1 MTPAYASPEQV
12 RREPAAVTSDV
23 YSLGVVLYELL
34 TGVSPYE
41 TRPGD
46 VEGVLAAVTGVVGF
60 VGLMAP
66 HVVRAAV
73 GHRPGATLL
82 PSALAGIVLVLAADI
97 AVRLVPTEREL
108 QLGVLTALIGAP
120 FLLGLAIRRSGR
132 DMWG

>member
-1 MTPAYASPEQV
+1 M
-12 RREPAAVTSDV
+12 
-23 YSLGVVLYELL
+23 
-34 TGVSPYE
+34 
-41 TRPGD
+41 
-46 VEGVLAAVTGVVGF
+46 VGF